1 MTVQPS
7 GDRQMKL
14 DTDMARIAD
23 VIAARPGANLATL
36 DPAMLR
42 VATENARWPTRRTEM
57 HAVED
62 IDIRIGR
69 VSIPGRI
76 YRPREG
82 ILPLMA
88 FFHGGGFVIC
98 SINTHDSFC
107 RALAKACDCVVVS
120 VGYRLAPEHRF
131 PIPFEDCLGALDF
144 LADNAGALGCDARRL
159 VAAGDSAGGNLA
171 AAAAIHAGKAARSA
185 LRHLLLFYPAV
196 DPGCAGESY
205 ESCAETPM
213 LNGAMMRWFW
223 CQYLRSAAD
232 RLDPRVALLKADR
245 LARFPATTILA
256 AQYDPLSSEIE
267 AFAAALA
274 GHSVDVELATYSG
287 VSHGFAS
294 MVGLVAKADD
304 AIERAAD
311 RLRLAFAEAEPRV
324 A

>member
-1 MTVQPS
+1 MSAPA
-7 GDRQMKL
+7 GPAMLL
-14 DTDMARIAD
+14 DPDMARIAEA
-23 VIAARPGANLATL
+23 IAARPKMDIATL
-36 DPAMLR
+36 DPAVVR
-42 VATENARWPTRRTEM
+42 SATENARWPTRRTEM

-62 IDIRIGR
+62 IDIRMSS
-69 VSIPGRI
+69 VSILGRI
-76 YRPREG
+76 YRPRSG
-82 ILPLMA
+82 VLPLMA

-98 SINTHDSFC
+98 SIDTHDNFC
-107 RALAKACDCVVVS
+107 RALAKACDCAVVS

-131 PIPFEDCLGALDF
+131 PAPFEDCVGALDF
-144 LADNAGALGCDARRL
+144 LADNAGALGCDPGRL
-159 VAAGDSAGGNLA
+159 AAAGDSAGGNLA
-171 AAAAIHAGKAARSA
+171 AAAVAHAGKAARSA

-205 ESCAETPM
+205 ESHAETPM
-213 LNGAMMRWFW
+213 LNGSMMRWFW
-223 CQYLRSAAD
+223 RQYLRSDAD
-232 RLDPRVALLKADR
+232 RSDPRVALLKADR

-274 GHSVDVELATYSG
+274 RHSVDVELTTYPG

-304 AIERAAD
+304 AIEHAAT
-311 RLRLAFAEAEPRV
+311 RLRLALAESKARV